1 MHKQWHH
8 RTNPNYAYRKG
19 KVFYFRR
26 KIPSDLRCHYNRPVF
41 VQSLRTTSPKSAE
54 RAATVLSARLDE
66 QFLILRLKHNL
77 TATSKL
83 LVKAQGT
90 SELRLLSEMLEMYLK
105 TKGRGKADLYQW
117 VSRC

>member
-1 MHKQWHH
+1 MHKQWHQ
-8 RTNPNYAYRKG
+8 RTNLNYTYRKG

-66 QFLILRLKHNL
+66 QWLILRLKHNL
-77 TATSKL
+77 TPASKR
-83 LVKAQGT
+83 VIRVQGRF
-90 SELRLLSEMLEMYLK
+90 ELAL
-105 TKGRGKADLYQW
+105 
-117 VSRC
+117 